1 MTRLRIT
8 PQAYARITLIALL
21 ALIVIIVTGAAV
33 RLTGSGLGC
42 PDWPTCQENRIV
54 AETSFHPMV
63 EFTNRVFTGV
73 VSVAVILAVL
83 GSLLRSPRRKD
94 LILLSLAEVGGVV
107 VQAVIGGL
115 TVLNELRPEWVM
127 AHFVVSMFLIW
138 AGLVLHNRA
147 RQPDSRPVRVM
158 HKDYLYLGRAMFV
171 LAFVVIFIG
180 TMVTGAGPH
189 GGDED
194 VERLNLAIRNIT
206 KVHSS
211 VVWVLL
217 ALTVL
222 TVWRVNVANGGEKL
236 RKRGELVVAALLV
249 QGAIGYF
256 QYSLG
261 VPAGLVIFHIIG
273 AVAVWLSVIWFNLA
287 FYERFES
294 TELPVY
300 DGDAVPSM
308 PPNL

>member
-1 MTRLRIT
+1 M
-8 PQAYARITLIALL
+8 
-21 ALIVIIVTGAAV
+21 
-33 RLTGSGLGC
+33 LT
-42 PDWPTCQENRIV
+42 
-54 AETSFHPMV
+54 
-63 EFTNRVFTGV
+63 
-73 VSVAVILAVL
+73 
-83 GSLLRSPRRKD
+83 
-94 LILLSLAEVGGVV
+94 
-107 VQAVIGGL
+107 
-115 TVLNELRPEWVM
+115 
-127 AHFVVSMFLIW
+127 
-138 AGLVLHNRA
+138 
-147 RQPDSRPVRVM
+147 
-158 HKDYLYLGRAMFV
+158 
-171 LAFVVIFIG
+171 FVVIFIG

-222 TVWRVNVANGGEKL
+222 TVWRVNVANGGDKL

-273 AVAVWLSVIWFNLA
+273 AVAVWLSVIWFQLG
-287 FYERFES
+287 RFTS
-294 TELPVY
+294 ASKAQSCRCMTAMWCRQCLRIFDCSVKRR
-300 DGDAVPSM
+300 
-308 PPNL
+308 